1 MKKLMKSTAA
11 AVAISTSLFAGAA
24 QAQQKI
30 GVVDMM
36 NVFQQLPQ
44 REQISEKLQNEFQD
58 RFEEMRQLEQKVQE
72 LRQKQERDASIMSE
86 AEKTQLAR
94 ELEQTISQAQLKS
107 KALQEDT
114 RARQNEERNKLLAKV
129 QGVIT
134 DVAEEEG
141 YDVVLQRNAVAYMK
155 AGNDLSDEVVEKM
168 SSGN

>member
-141 YDVVLQRNAVAYMK
+141 YDIVLESNAVAYMK
-155 AGNDLSDEVVEKM
+155 ADNDLSDEVVEKM

>member
-1 MKKLMKSTAA
+1 MSTA
-11 AVAISTSLFAGAA
+11 LFAGAA

-141 YDVVLQRNAVAYMK
+141 YDIVLESNAVAYMK
-155 AGNDLSDEVVEKM
+155 ADNDLSDEVVEKM

>member
-1 MKKLMKSTAA
+1 MKSTAA

-141 YDVVLQRNAVAYMK
+141 YDIVLESNAVAYMK
-155 AGNDLSDEVVEKM
+155 ADNDLSDEVVEKM

>member
-129 QGVIT
+129 EGVIT
-134 DVAEEEG
+134 DIAEEEG

>member
-1 MKKLMKSTAA
+1 
-11 AVAISTSLFAGAA
+11 
-24 QAQQKI
+24 
-30 GVVDMM
+30 MM

-129 QGVIT
+129 EGVIT
-134 DVAEEEG
+134 DIAEEEG

-155 AGNDLSDEVVEKM
+155 ADNDLSDEVVEKM

>member
-11 AVAISTSLFAGAA
+11 AVAISTALFAGAA

-44 REQISEKLQNEFQD
+44 REQISESLQNEFQD

-114 RARQNEERNKLLAKV
+114 RRRQNEERNKLLAKV

-134 DVAEEEG
+134 EVAEEEG
-141 YDVVLQRNAVAYMK
+141 YDMVLESNAVAYMK
-155 AGNDLSDEVVEKM
+155 ADNDLSDEVVEKM

>member
-1 MKKLMKSTAA
+1 LKKLMKSTAA

-141 YDVVLQRNAVAYMK
+141 YDIVLESNAVAYMK
-155 AGNDLSDEVVEKM
+155 ADNDLSDEVVEKM

>member
-1 MKKLMKSTAA
+1 
-11 AVAISTSLFAGAA
+11 
-24 QAQQKI
+24 
-30 GVVDMM
+30 
-36 NVFQQLPQ
+36 
-44 REQISEKLQNEFQD
+44 
-58 RFEEMRQLEQKVQE
+58 MRQLEQKVQE

-141 YDVVLQRNAVAYMK
+141 YDMVLESNAVAYMK
-155 AGNDLSDEVVEKM
+155 ADNDLSDEVVEKM